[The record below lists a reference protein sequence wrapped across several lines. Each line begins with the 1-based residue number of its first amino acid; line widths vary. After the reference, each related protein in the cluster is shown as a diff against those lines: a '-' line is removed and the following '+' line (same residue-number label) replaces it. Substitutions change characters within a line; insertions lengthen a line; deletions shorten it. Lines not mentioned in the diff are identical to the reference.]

1 MQYIFEAMTA
11 IQLKTLL
18 IHRIS
23 EINDVSFLKALKTIL
38 DSKTETGVIQ
48 LTQEQLDDII
58 ASKKEIEQGLF
69 IENNAFRKRS
79 QTMAKRK
86 IVWSNRAKIRLY
98 AILDFYIVRN
108 KSKVYSIK
116 LQKLISKEVNLLLK
130 QPDLGLKT
138 SEDTTRGL
146 IIENYIVYY
155 EITDDKIIIH
165 TIWDSRQNPDNKIIK

>member
-1 MQYIFEAMTA
+1 
-11 IQLKTLL
+11 
-18 IHRIS
+18 
-23 EINDVSFLKALKTIL
+23 
-38 DSKTETGVIQ
+38 
-48 LTQEQLDDII
+48 
-58 ASKKEIEQGLF
+58 
-69 IENNAFRKRS
+69 
-79 QTMAKRK
+79 MAKRK

-130 QPDLGLKT
+130 HPDLGLRT

-155 EITDDKIIIH
+155 EISGYKIIIH

>member
-1 MQYIFEAMTA
+1 
-11 IQLKTLL
+11 
-18 IHRIS
+18 
-23 EINDVSFLKALKTIL
+23 
-38 DSKTETGVIQ
+38 
-48 LTQEQLDDII
+48 
-58 ASKKEIEQGLF
+58 
-69 IENNAFRKRS
+69 
-79 QTMAKRK
+79 MAKRK

-130 QPDLGLKT
+130 QPDLGLET

-155 EITDDKIIIH
+155 EISDDKIIIH
-165 TIWDSRQNPDNKIIK
+165 TIWNSRQNPDDKIIKYHH

>member
-1 MQYIFEAMTA
+1 
-11 IQLKTLL
+11 
-18 IHRIS
+18 
-23 EINDVSFLKALKTIL
+23 
-38 DSKTETGVIQ
+38 
-48 LTQEQLDDII
+48 
-58 ASKKEIEQGLF
+58 
-69 IENNAFRKRS
+69 
-79 QTMAKRK
+79 MAKRK

-138 SEDTTRGL
+138 SEDSTRGL

-165 TIWDSRQNPDNKIIK
+165 TIWDSRQNPDNKIIKLHH

>member
-1 MQYIFEAMTA
+1 
-11 IQLKTLL
+11 
-18 IHRIS
+18 
-23 EINDVSFLKALKTIL
+23 
-38 DSKTETGVIQ
+38 
-48 LTQEQLDDII
+48 
-58 ASKKEIEQGLF
+58 
-69 IENNAFRKRS
+69 
-79 QTMAKRK
+79 MAKRK

-138 SEDTTRGL
+138 SEETTRGL
-146 IIENYIVYY
+146 IIQDYIVYY

-165 TIWDSRQNPDNKIIK
+165 TIWDCRQNPDDKIIK

>member
-1 MQYIFEAMTA
+1 
-11 IQLKTLL
+11 
-18 IHRIS
+18 
-23 EINDVSFLKALKTIL
+23 
-38 DSKTETGVIQ
+38 
-48 LTQEQLDDII
+48 
-58 ASKKEIEQGLF
+58 
-69 IENNAFRKRS
+69 
-79 QTMAKRK
+79 MAKRK

-116 LQKLISKEVNLLLK
+116 LQKLISKEVNILLK

-138 SEDTTRGL
+138 SEDSIRGL

>member
-1 MQYIFEAMTA
+1 
-11 IQLKTLL
+11 
-18 IHRIS
+18 
-23 EINDVSFLKALKTIL
+23 
-38 DSKTETGVIQ
+38 
-48 LTQEQLDDII
+48 
-58 ASKKEIEQGLF
+58 
-69 IENNAFRKRS
+69 
-79 QTMAKRK
+79 MAKRK
-86 IVWSNRAKIRLY
+86 IVWSNRAKIRLF

-108 KSKVYSIK
+108 NSKTYSIK

-155 EITDDKIIIH
+155 EVTDDKIIIH

>member
-1 MQYIFEAMTA
+1 M
-11 IQLKTLL
+11 
-18 IHRIS
+18 
-23 EINDVSFLKALKTIL
+23 V
-38 DSKTETGVIQ
+38 
-48 LTQEQLDDII
+48 
-58 ASKKEIEQGLF
+58 
-69 IENNAFRKRS
+69 
-79 QTMAKRK
+79 KRK

-108 KSKVYSIK
+108 NSKTYSTK

-146 IIENYIVYY
+146 IIENYIVYH
-155 EITDDKIIIH
+155 EVTDDKIIIH

>member
-1 MQYIFEAMTA
+1 
-11 IQLKTLL
+11 
-18 IHRIS
+18 
-23 EINDVSFLKALKTIL
+23 
-38 DSKTETGVIQ
+38 
-48 LTQEQLDDII
+48 
-58 ASKKEIEQGLF
+58 
-69 IENNAFRKRS
+69 
-79 QTMAKRK
+79 MAKRK

-98 AILDFYIVRN
+98 AILDFYVVRN

-155 EITDDKIIIH
+155 EISDDKIIIH
-165 TIWDSRQNPDNKIIK
+165 TIWDSRQNPDDKIIK

>member
-1 MQYIFEAMTA
+1 
-11 IQLKTLL
+11 
-18 IHRIS
+18 
-23 EINDVSFLKALKTIL
+23 
-38 DSKTETGVIQ
+38 
-48 LTQEQLDDII
+48 
-58 ASKKEIEQGLF
+58 
-69 IENNAFRKRS
+69 
-79 QTMAKRK
+79 MAKRK

-130 QPDLGLKT
+130 QPDLGLRT
-138 SEDTTRGL
+138 SEDSTRGL

-155 EITDDKIIIH
+155 EISGDMIIIH

>member
-1 MQYIFEAMTA
+1 
-11 IQLKTLL
+11 
-18 IHRIS
+18 
-23 EINDVSFLKALKTIL
+23 
-38 DSKTETGVIQ
+38 
-48 LTQEQLDDII
+48 
-58 ASKKEIEQGLF
+58 
-69 IENNAFRKRS
+69 
-79 QTMAKRK
+79 MAKRK

-98 AILDFYIVRN
+98 AILDFHIVRN
-108 KSKVYSIK
+108 NSKTYSIK

-155 EITDDKIIIH
+155 EITDDRIIIH

>member
-1 MQYIFEAMTA
+1 
-11 IQLKTLL
+11 
-18 IHRIS
+18 
-23 EINDVSFLKALKTIL
+23 
-38 DSKTETGVIQ
+38 
-48 LTQEQLDDII
+48 
-58 ASKKEIEQGLF
+58 
-69 IENNAFRKRS
+69 
-79 QTMAKRK
+79 MAKRK
-86 IVWSNRAKIRLY
+86 IVWSNRAKIRLF

-108 KSKVYSIK
+108 NSKIYSIK

-138 SEDTTRGL
+138 TEDTTRGL

>member
-1 MQYIFEAMTA
+1 
-11 IQLKTLL
+11 
-18 IHRIS
+18 
-23 EINDVSFLKALKTIL
+23 
-38 DSKTETGVIQ
+38 
-48 LTQEQLDDII
+48 
-58 ASKKEIEQGLF
+58 
-69 IENNAFRKRS
+69 
-79 QTMAKRK
+79 MAKRK

-98 AILDFYIVRN
+98 DILDFYIVRN

-138 SEDTTRGL
+138 SEDSTRGL

>member
-1 MQYIFEAMTA
+1 
-11 IQLKTLL
+11 
-18 IHRIS
+18 
-23 EINDVSFLKALKTIL
+23 
-38 DSKTETGVIQ
+38 
-48 LTQEQLDDII
+48 
-58 ASKKEIEQGLF
+58 
-69 IENNAFRKRS
+69 
-79 QTMAKRK
+79 MAKRK

-138 SEDTTRGL
+138 SEDSTRGL

>member
-1 MQYIFEAMTA
+1 
-11 IQLKTLL
+11 
-18 IHRIS
+18 
-23 EINDVSFLKALKTIL
+23 
-38 DSKTETGVIQ
+38 
-48 LTQEQLDDII
+48 
-58 ASKKEIEQGLF
+58 
-69 IENNAFRKRS
+69 
-79 QTMAKRK
+79 MAKRK

-108 KSKVYSIK
+108 NSKVYSIK

-138 SEDTTRGL
+138 SEDSTRGL

>member
-1 MQYIFEAMTA
+1 
-11 IQLKTLL
+11 
-18 IHRIS
+18 
-23 EINDVSFLKALKTIL
+23 
-38 DSKTETGVIQ
+38 
-48 LTQEQLDDII
+48 
-58 ASKKEIEQGLF
+58 
-69 IENNAFRKRS
+69 
-79 QTMAKRK
+79 MAKRK

-146 IIENYIVYY
+146 IIENYIIYY
-155 EITDDKIIIH
+155 EISGDMIIIH